1 MSGNTVP
8 ASLEDATSPQWIGSI
23 LGAEVATVSVGQIDE
38 RVSTNV
44 PIFVELADGSQRN
57 LWIKGYFSELVSR
70 FRVAGIPEAM
80 FYRKLSRWVGI
91 RTLQPVYAEVDPD
104 SLANVVV
111 TEDVANR
118 GATFLDALSPYT
130 VDQAAESLEQLA
142 RLHAATWMHTVGGS
156 TWLTPRLS
164 SYTVAR
170 GVADIRTNFEGT
182 TGDGVPESVRDAD
195 RLYSAYEVV
204 AADAA
209 KATPWAVIH
218 GDPHIGNLFV
228 DAAGRPTFLDWQLV
242 QRGPWY
248 LDVGYHLASSLTVER
263 RRQAE
268 TELVEHYLDHLA
280 GSGVERPSDDEVRH
294 GLRRSFLH
302 GFYLW
307 AITLKV
313 DPAIT
318 ATLLER
324 LGTAVDDHAAL
335 AEV

>member
-1 MSGNTVP
+1 M
-8 ASLEDATSPQWIGSI
+8 AKI
-23 LGAEVATVSVGQIDE
+23 SVGPVDE

-44 PIFVELADGSQRN
+44 PIFVDLVDGSRRN
-57 LWIKGYFSELVSR
+57 LWIKGYFSALGRR
-70 FRVAGIPEAM
+70 FRHAGIPEAM
-80 FYRKLSRWVGI
+80 FYRELSGWVGI

-104 SLANVVV
+104 TLANIVV
-111 TEDVANR
+111 TEDVAHG
-118 GATFLDALSPYT
+118 GAKFLSALSPYT

-142 RLHAATWMHTVGGS
+142 HLHAATWMHTVGSSG
-156 TWLTPRLS
+156 WLAPRLF

-170 GVADIRTNFEGT
+170 GVADIRTNFESTIGV
-182 TGDGVPESVRDAD
+182 GVPESVRDAD
-195 RLYSAYEVV
+195 RLYSAYEAV
-204 AADAA
+204 ASDAA

-218 GDPHIGNLFV
+218 GDPHIGNLFLN
-228 DAAGRPTFLDWQLV
+228 ATGRPTFLDWQLV

-248 LDVGYHLASSLTVER
+248 LDVGYHLASSLSVEQ

-268 TELVEHYLDHLA
+268 EELVEHYLDHLA
-280 GSGVERPSDDEVRH
+280 GSGIERPAHDVIWK
-294 GLRRSFLH
+294 GLRRGFLH

-324 LGTAVDDHAAL
+324 MGTAVDDHAAFE
-335 AEV
+335 EV